1 MTGRAYSEED
11 DAQRRTVTAVG
22 SPKDAGPAGPTG
34 PTDPAG
40 GGAVGQAPSA
50 ESGTAEGTD
59 DGAVSAR
66 ADRSRVRRALAGDR
80 VPYGTIFATVGIVA
94 GVYLLGEVLYRLR
107 DIVLVMI
114 VSGFIALLLDP
125 LVVALQRH
133 GLRRRGL
140 AVAVVTVVALVVFSA
155 LGFAFGYPLVN
166 GLTHFAHALPRY
178 VKDAEEGHGWIGHL
192 VLRFHIESWVE
203 KNSPKLISFAES
215 FSKPV
220 ISAGKGAISA
230 IGSLVVMFVMVLLLL
245 LEAPKMRMA
254 LLGTQPPASAARWRR
269 LGAEI
274 LRSVSG
280 FMLGNLVTSC
290 IGGVVVLVTFVVLS
304 VPYALLWALW
314 FALVDFLPEVG
325 GALAIIPAVLF
336 AFTHSL
342 AAGIVSGVV
351 LLAYWQIENRIMN
364 PVIMSRT
371 VRVNPLLVFVAVIV
385 GAGIGSWVGG
395 IFGAFATGLIA
406 IPAAAAGQAVV
417 RDVRRELGASK
428 NLPTVGDDGRQDD

>member
-1 MTGRAYSEED
+1 MTGREYGEED

-22 SPKDAGPAGPTG
+22 SPKAREPTG
-34 PTDPAG
+34 LAG
-40 GGAVGQAPSA
+40 GGAEGEAPRA
-50 ESGTAEGTD
+50 ESGTADGTG
-59 DGAVSAR
+59 DGAVSER
-66 ADRSRVRRALAGDR
+66 AGRSGVRHALAWDR
-80 VPYGTIFATVGIVA
+80 VPYGTIFAAVGVVA

-140 AVAVVTVVALVVFSA
+140 AVAVVTVAALVVFGA
-155 LGFAFGYPLVN
+155 LGFAFGYPLVK

-245 LEAPKMRMA
+245 LEAPKMRTA

-274 LRSVSG
+274 MRSVSG

-314 FALVDFLPEVG
+314 FALADFLPEVG
-325 GALAIIPAVLF
+325 GALAIVPAVLF

-342 AAGIVSGVV
+342 AAGIASAIV
-351 LLAYWQIENRIMN
+351 LLAYWQIENRFMN

-395 IFGAFATGLIA
+395 IFGAFTTGLIA

-417 RDVRRELGASK
+417 RDVRRELGAPK
-428 NLPTVGDDGRQDD
+428 DLPAPGDGSR

>member
-1 MTGRAYSEED
+1 MTGRAYDEEED

-22 SPKDAGPAGPTG
+22 SPKAEGPTG
-34 PTDPAG
+34 LAG
-40 GGAVGQAPSA
+40 GGAEGEAPRA
-50 ESGTAEGTD
+50 ESGTADGTG
-59 DGAVSAR
+59 DGAVSER
-66 ADRSRVRRALAGDR
+66 VGRSGVRRALAWDR
-80 VPYGTIFATVGIVA
+80 VPYGTIFAAVGVVA

-140 AVAVVTVVALVVFSA
+140 AVAVVTVVALVVFGA

-245 LEAPKMRMA
+245 LEAPKMRTA

-274 LRSVSG
+274 MRSVSG

-314 FALVDFLPEVG
+314 FALADFLPEVG
-325 GALAIIPAVLF
+325 GALAIVPAVLF

-342 AAGIVSGVV
+342 AAGIASAVV
-351 LLAYWQIENRIMN
+351 LLAYWQIENRFMN

-395 IFGAFATGLIA
+395 IFGAFTTGLIA

-417 RDVRRELGASK
+417 RDVRRELGAPK
-428 NLPTVGDDGRQDD
+428 DLPAPGDDGK

>member
-1 MTGRAYSEED
+1 MTGRAYDEED

-22 SPKDAGPAGPTG
+22 SPKAGGPTG
-34 PTDPAG
+34 LAG
-40 GGAVGQAPSA
+40 GGAEGEAPRA
-50 ESGTAEGTD
+50 ESGTADGTG
-59 DGAVSAR
+59 DGAVSER
-66 ADRSRVRRALAGDR
+66 AGRSGVRRALAWDR
-80 VPYGTIFATVGIVA
+80 VPYGTIFAAVGVVA

-140 AVAVVTVVALVVFSA
+140 AVAVVTVVALVVFGA

-220 ISAGKGAISA
+220 IAAGKGAISA

-245 LEAPKMRMA
+245 LEAPKMRTA

-274 LRSVSG
+274 MRSVSG

-314 FALVDFLPEVG
+314 FALADFLPEVG
-325 GALAIIPAVLF
+325 GALAIVPAVLF

-342 AAGIVSGVV
+342 AAGIASAVV
-351 LLAYWQIENRIMN
+351 LLAYWQIENRFMN

-395 IFGAFATGLIA
+395 IFGAFTTGLIA

-417 RDVRRELGASK
+417 RDVRRELGAPK
-428 NLPTVGDDGRQDD
+428 DLPAPGDDGR

>member
-1 MTGRAYSEED
+1 MTGRAYDEED

-22 SPKDAGPAGPTG
+22 SPKAEGPTG
-34 PTDPAG
+34 LAG
-40 GGAVGQAPSA
+40 GGAEGEAPRA
-50 ESGTAEGTD
+50 ESGTADGTG
-59 DGAVSAR
+59 DGAVSER
-66 ADRSRVRRALAGDR
+66 AGRSGVRRALAWDS
-80 VPYGTIFATVGIVA
+80 VPYGTIFAAVGVVA

-140 AVAVVTVVALVVFSA
+140 AVAVVTVVALVVFGA

-245 LEAPKMRMA
+245 LEAPKMRTA

-274 LRSVSG
+274 MRSVSG

-314 FALVDFLPEVG
+314 FALADFLPEVG
-325 GALAIIPAVLF
+325 GALAIVPAVLF

-342 AAGIVSGVV
+342 AAGIASAVV
-351 LLAYWQIENRIMN
+351 LLAYWQIENRFMN

-395 IFGAFATGLIA
+395 IFGAFTTGLIA

-417 RDVRRELGASK
+417 RDVRRELGAPK
-428 NLPTVGDDGRQDD
+428 DLPAPGDDGR

>member
-1 MTGRAYSEED
+1 MTGRAYDEED

-22 SPKDAGPAGPTG
+22 SPKAEGPTG
-34 PTDPAG
+34 LAG
-40 GGAVGQAPSA
+40 GGAEGEAPRA
-50 ESGTAEGTD
+50 ESGTADGTG
-59 DGAVSAR
+59 DGAVSER
-66 ADRSRVRRALAGDR
+66 VGRSGVRRALAWDR
-80 VPYGTIFATVGIVA
+80 VPYGTIFAAVGVVA

-140 AVAVVTVVALVVFSA
+140 AVAVVTVVALVVFGA
-155 LGFAFGYPLVN
+155 LGFAFGYPLVK

-245 LEAPKMRMA
+245 LEAPKMRTA

-274 LRSVSG
+274 MRSVSG

-314 FALVDFLPEVG
+314 FALADFLPEVG
-325 GALAIIPAVLF
+325 GALAIVPAVLF

-342 AAGIVSGVV
+342 AAGIASAVV
-351 LLAYWQIENRIMN
+351 LLAYWQIENRFMN

-395 IFGAFATGLIA
+395 IFGAFTTGLIA

-417 RDVRRELGASK
+417 RDVRRELGAPK
-428 NLPTVGDDGRQDD
+428 DLPAPGDDGR

>member
-1 MTGRAYSEED
+1 MTGRAYDEEED

-22 SPKDAGPAGPTG
+22 SPKAEGPTG
-34 PTDPAG
+34 LAG
-40 GGAVGQAPSA
+40 GGAEGEAPRA
-50 ESGTAEGTD
+50 ESGTADGTG
-59 DGAVSAR
+59 DGAVSER
-66 ADRSRVRRALAGDR
+66 AGRSGVRHALAWDR
-80 VPYGTIFATVGIVA
+80 VPYGTIFAAVGVVA

-140 AVAVVTVVALVVFSA
+140 AVAVVTVVALVVFGA

-220 ISAGKGAISA
+220 IAAGKGAISA

-245 LEAPKMRMA
+245 LEAPKMRTA

-274 LRSVSG
+274 MRSVSG

-314 FALVDFLPEVG
+314 FALADFLPEVG
-325 GALAIIPAVLF
+325 GALAIVPAVLF

-342 AAGIVSGVV
+342 AAGIASAVV
-351 LLAYWQIENRIMN
+351 LLAYWQIENRFMN

-395 IFGAFATGLIA
+395 IFGAFTTGLIA

-417 RDVRRELGASK
+417 RDVRRELGAPK
-428 NLPTVGDDGRQDD
+428 DLPAPGDDGR

>member
-1 MTGRAYSEED
+1 MTGREYGEED

-22 SPKDAGPAGPTG
+22 SPKAEGPTG
-34 PTDPAG
+34 LAG
-40 GGAVGQAPSA
+40 GGAEGEAPRA
-50 ESGTAEGTD
+50 ESGTADGTG
-59 DGAVSAR
+59 DGAVSER
-66 ADRSRVRRALAGDR
+66 VGRSGVRRALAWDR
-80 VPYGTIFATVGIVA
+80 VPYGTIFAAVGVVA

-140 AVAVVTVVALVVFSA
+140 AVAVVTVVALVVFGA

-220 ISAGKGAISA
+220 IAAGKGAISA

-245 LEAPKMRMA
+245 LEAPKMRTA

-274 LRSVSG
+274 MRSVSG

-314 FALVDFLPEVG
+314 FALADFLPEVG
-325 GALAIIPAVLF
+325 GALAIVPAVLF

-342 AAGIVSGVV
+342 AAGIASAVV
-351 LLAYWQIENRIMN
+351 LLAYWQIENRFMN

-395 IFGAFATGLIA
+395 IFGAFTTGLIA

-417 RDVRRELGASK
+417 RDVRRELGAPK
-428 NLPTVGDDGRQDD
+428 DLPAPGDDGK

>member
-1 MTGRAYSEED
+1 MTGRAYDEEED

-22 SPKDAGPAGPTG
+22 SPKAEGPTG
-34 PTDPAG
+34 LAG
-40 GGAVGQAPSA
+40 GGAEGEAPRA
-50 ESGTAEGTD
+50 ESGTADGTG
-59 DGAVSAR
+59 DGAVSER
-66 ADRSRVRRALAGDR
+66 AGRSGVRHALAWDR
-80 VPYGTIFATVGIVA
+80 VPYGTIFAAVGVVA

-140 AVAVVTVVALVVFSA
+140 AVAVVTVVALVVFGA

-245 LEAPKMRMA
+245 LEAPKMRTA

-274 LRSVSG
+274 MRSVSG

-314 FALVDFLPEVG
+314 FALADFLPEVG
-325 GALAIIPAVLF
+325 GALAIVPAVLF

-342 AAGIVSGVV
+342 AAGIASAVV
-351 LLAYWQIENRIMN
+351 LLAYWQIENRFMN

-395 IFGAFATGLIA
+395 IFGAFTTGLIA

-417 RDVRRELGASK
+417 RDVRRELGAPK
-428 NLPTVGDDGRQDD
+428 DLPAPGDDGK

>member
-1 MTGRAYSEED
+1 M
-11 DAQRRTVTAVG
+11 TAVG
-22 SPKDAGPAGPTG
+22 SPKAEGPTG
-34 PTDPAG
+34 LAG
-40 GGAVGQAPSA
+40 GGAEGEAPRA
-50 ESGTAEGTD
+50 ESGTADGTG
-59 DGAVSAR
+59 DGAVSER
-66 ADRSRVRRALAGDR
+66 AGRSGVRRALAWDS
-80 VPYGTIFATVGIVA
+80 VPYGTIFAAVGVVA

-140 AVAVVTVVALVVFSA
+140 AVAVVTVVALVVFGA

-245 LEAPKMRMA
+245 LEAPKMRTA

-274 LRSVSG
+274 MRSVSG

-314 FALVDFLPEVG
+314 FALADFLPEVG
-325 GALAIIPAVLF
+325 GALAIVPAVLF

-342 AAGIVSGVV
+342 AAGIASAVV
-351 LLAYWQIENRIMN
+351 LLAYWQIENRFMN

-395 IFGAFATGLIA
+395 IFGAFTTGLIA

-417 RDVRRELGASK
+417 RDVRRELGAPK
-428 NLPTVGDDGRQDD
+428 DLPAPGDDGR

>member
-1 MTGRAYSEED
+1 MTGRAHGEED
-11 DAQRRTVTAVG
+11 DAQHHAVTAL
-22 SPKDAGPAGPTG
+22 GPSKPGTTG
-34 PTDPAG
+34 FAG
-40 GGAVGQAPSA
+40 GGVGGGSPGAGG
-50 ESGTAEGTD
+50 GTADRMREGAASEPT
-59 DGAVSAR
+59 GVS
-66 ADRSRVRRALAGDR
+66 SMRRAFSSER
-80 VPYGTIFATVGIVA
+80 VPYGTIIAAVAVVA

-140 AVAVVTVVALVVFSA
+140 AVAVVTAVALVVFGA

-166 GLTHFAHALPRY
+166 GLTHFARALPKY
-178 VKDAEEGHGWIGHL
+178 VKDAEAGHGWIGHL

-230 IGSLVVMFVMVLLLL
+230 VASLVVMFVMVLLLL
-245 LEAPKMRMA
+245 LEAPKMRVA
-254 LLGTQPPASAARWRR
+254 VLGIQTPASRARWRR

-274 LRSVSG
+274 MRSVSG

-314 FALVDFLPEVG
+314 FALADFLPEVG
-325 GALAIIPAVLF
+325 GALAIIPAALF

-342 AAGIVSGVV
+342 AAGIVSAVV
-351 LLAYWQIENRIMN
+351 LVTYWQIENRFMN

-371 VRVNPLLVFVAVIV
+371 VRVNPLLVFIAVIV

-406 IPAAAAGQAVV
+406 IPAAAGGQAVV
-417 RDVRRELGASK
+417 RDVRRELGAAK
-428 NLPTVGDDGRQDD
+428 DLPVPGEDGRRDD

>member
-1 MTGRAYSEED
+1 MTGRAYDEED

-22 SPKDAGPAGPTG
+22 SPKAEGPTG
-34 PTDPAG
+34 LAG
-40 GGAVGQAPSA
+40 GGAEGEAPRA
-50 ESGTAEGTD
+50 ESGTADGTG
-59 DGAVSAR
+59 DGAVSER
-66 ADRSRVRRALAGDR
+66 VGRSGVRRALAWDR
-80 VPYGTIFATVGIVA
+80 VPYGTIFAAVGVVA

-140 AVAVVTVVALVVFSA
+140 AVAVVTVVALVVFGA

-245 LEAPKMRMA
+245 LEAPKMRTA

-274 LRSVSG
+274 MRSVSG

-314 FALVDFLPEVG
+314 FALADFLPEVG
-325 GALAIIPAVLF
+325 GALAIVPAVLF

-342 AAGIVSGVV
+342 AAGIASAVV
-351 LLAYWQIENRIMN
+351 LLAYWQIENRFMN

-395 IFGAFATGLIA
+395 IFGAFTTGLIA

-417 RDVRRELGASK
+417 RDVRRELGAPK
-428 NLPTVGDDGRQDD
+428 DLPAPGDDGR

>member
-1 MTGRAYSEED
+1 MKRRADGEED
-11 DAQRRTVTAVG
+11 ESQRPTVTALG
-22 SPKDAGPAGPTG
+22 SPKAGGPTG
-34 PTDPAG
+34 AVGRGEDVEGEATPRANAG
-40 GGAVGQAPSA
+40 TPGRGMPDGATNGAVANSVGRP
-50 ESGTAEGTD
+50 G
-59 DGAVSAR
+59 
-66 ADRSRVRRALAGDR
+66 VRHALAWDR
-80 VPYGTIFATVGIVA
+80 VPFATILAAVGIVA

-125 LVVALQRH
+125 LVVGLERR

-203 KNSPKLISFAES
+203 KNSPKLVSFAES

-230 IGSLVVMFVMVLLLL
+230 IGSLVVMFVMVVLLL
-245 LEAPKMRMA
+245 LEAPKMRRA
-254 LLGTQPPASAARWRR
+254 LLGTQAPSSAARWRR

-274 LRSVSG
+274 MGSVSG
-280 FMLGNLVTSC
+280 FMLGNLATSC
-290 IGGVVVLVTFVVLS
+290 IGGVIVLVTFVALS

-314 FALVDFLPEVG
+314 FALVDFLPEIG

-342 AAGIVSGVV
+342 AAGIVSAVV
-351 LLAYWQIENRIMN
+351 FLVYWQIENRVMN

-385 GAGIGSWVGG
+385 GAGIGIWVGG
-395 IFGAFATGLIA
+395 IFGAFTTGLIA

-417 RDVRRELGASK
+417 LDVRRELRASK
-428 NLPTVGDDGRQDD
+428 DLAGRGDEAT

>member
-1 MTGRAYSEED
+1 MTGRAYDEEED

-22 SPKDAGPAGPTG
+22 SPKAEGPTG
-34 PTDPAG
+34 LAG
-40 GGAVGQAPSA
+40 GGAEGEAPRA
-50 ESGTAEGTD
+50 ESGTADGTG
-59 DGAVSAR
+59 DGAVSER
-66 ADRSRVRRALAGDR
+66 VGRSGVRRALAWDS
-80 VPYGTIFATVGIVA
+80 VPYGTIFAAVGVVA

-140 AVAVVTVVALVVFSA
+140 AVAVVTVVALVVFGA

-245 LEAPKMRMA
+245 LEAPKMRTA

-274 LRSVSG
+274 MRSVSG

-314 FALVDFLPEVG
+314 FALADFLPEVG
-325 GALAIIPAVLF
+325 GALAIVPAVLF

-342 AAGIVSGVV
+342 AAGIASAVV
-351 LLAYWQIENRIMN
+351 LLAYWQIENRFMN

-395 IFGAFATGLIA
+395 IFGAFTTGLIA

-417 RDVRRELGASK
+417 RDVRRELRAPK
-428 NLPTVGDDGRQDD
+428 DLPAPGDDGR